1 MTDTLDPTS
10 APDGSPGDEALP
22 PRRRVGMIVVTIVAV
37 VALALVA
44 VLATSEPAN
53 ERRARSPLVGRT
65 VPALAGRTLDG
76 GRFDIDDQR
85 GRWVVVNFFATWCIP
100 CVQEHPELVAFDREH
115 KVTGDAAVV
124 SVVFSDDPAKARTF
138 FAKQGGD
145 WPVLTD
151 DKGSAALDFGV
162 PKVPETYLV
171 TPSGHVAAKFTGG
184 VTQEGL
190 DQAIAEVDRALD
202 AGAKGGGAR
211 AGGGSGSG
219 G

>member
-1 MTDTLDPTS
+1 VTETLDPTS
-10 APDGSPGDEALP
+10 APDGGGPDEPGDDDAAP
-22 PRRRVGMIVVTIVAV
+22 PRRHMGVIIVAIVAV

-44 VLATSEPAN
+44 VLATSQPAN
-53 ERRARSPLVGRT
+53 ERRTRSPLVGRT
-65 VPALAGRTLDG
+65 VPALSGRTLDG
-76 GRFDIDDQR
+76 GRFNIDDQR

-100 CVQEHPELVAFDREH
+100 CVQEHPELVAFDEEH
-115 KVTGDAAVV
+115 KVNGDAAVV

-190 DQAIAEVDRALD
+190 DQAIAEVDRALN
-202 AGAKGGGAR
+202 AGAG
-211 AGGGSGSG
+211 AGGGG
-219 G
+219 

>member
-1 MTDTLDPTS
+1 MTETLDPTS
-10 APDGSPGDEALP
+10 APGETPDDDDGPE
-22 PRRRVGMIVVTIVAV
+22 PRRHVGVIVVAIIAV
-37 VALALVA
+37 VALALVG

-53 ERRARSPLVGRT
+53 QRRARSPLVGRT
-65 VPALAGRTLDG
+65 VPALAGRTIDG

-85 GRWVVVNFFATWCIP
+85 GRWVVVNFFATWCVP
-100 CVQEHPELVAFDREH
+100 CVQEHPELVAFDEEH
-115 KVTGDAAVV
+115 KVTGDAALV
-124 SVVFSDDPAKARTF
+124 SVVFSDDPAKARTY

-171 TPSGHVAAKFTGG
+171 TPGGQVAAKFTGG

-190 DQAIAEVDRALD
+190 DQAIAEVERAAK
-202 AGAKGGGAR
+202 AGA
-211 AGGGSGSG
+211 GSGR
-219 G
+219 